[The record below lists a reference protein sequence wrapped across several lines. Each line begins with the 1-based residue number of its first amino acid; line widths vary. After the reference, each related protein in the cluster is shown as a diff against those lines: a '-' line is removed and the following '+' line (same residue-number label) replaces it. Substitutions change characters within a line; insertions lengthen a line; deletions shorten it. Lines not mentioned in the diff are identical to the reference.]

1 MKLFNKLIDRLH
13 LLRSYLS
20 ARASHD
26 HRILRWE
33 LPRLLAAIERL
44 QVSVRRESAHMWV
57 GQELGED
64 GPRLIQYR
72 QDNINRQLTEI
83 TESSKRIRSLLG
95 YPIDD

>member
-1 MKLFNKLIDRLH
+1 VRIFNKLVDRLN

-44 QVSVRRESAHMWV
+44 AASVKIETGRIAV
-57 GQELGED
+57 GVDKGED

-72 QDNINRQLTEI
+72 QDRLSRQLDEVMQ
-83 TESSKRIRSLLG
+83 SSERIRSLLG
-95 YPIDD
+95 Y